1 VTTKQSQKCRKDDDN
16 QIATASASRW
26 TRDDRPFK
34 LAGFLLV
41 AFALTSL
48 TGCKGVDSQFQP
60 SVVILPPGIKSIAV
74 RPFENET
81 SQPAINN
88 KLWLATTDEFIRDGR
103 IAYIAEE
110 AKADGVVVG
119 TIRQYRETALSYD
132 TNLVPL
138 EYQLWIIMDLKFL
151 DRPNNQYLWHEPYI
165 EQKLRYFAET
175 APGGQTVEQAREE
188 LWSRFA
194 NDIVRRTI
202 EGFGSVT
209 SSSPRSVPKDPVKDP
224 VKEPRSDNPPPKYP
238 NTAPF

>member
-1 VTTKQSQKCRKDDDN
+1 MQMTRRVQTILATLAVV
-16 QIATASASRW
+16 ATAAALSVI
-26 TRDDRPFK
+26 
-34 LAGFLLV
+34 AGC
-41 AFALTSL
+41 
-48 TGCKGVDSQFQP
+48 GGVESQYQP
-60 SVVILPPGIKSIAV
+60 SGVILPPNIKSIAV

-103 IAYIAEE
+103 IAYSADEK
-110 AKADGVVVG
+110 KADGVVVG

-151 DRPNNQYLWHEPYI
+151 DVKNNQYLWHEPYI

-175 APGGQTVEQAREE
+175 APGGETVEQAREE

-209 SSSPRSVPKDPVKDP
+209 SSSPRSVPKDPVKDS
-224 VKEPRSDNPPPKYP
+224 KDTNTENPPPQYP
-238 NTAPF
+238 STAPF

>member
-1 VTTKQSQKCRKDDDN
+1 MELTRRAQVSLGSVAV
-16 QIATASASRW
+16 IAAALALSG
-26 TRDDRPFK
+26 
-34 LAGFLLV
+34 LAGC
-41 AFALTSL
+41 S
-48 TGCKGVDSQFQP
+48 GVQSEYQAP
-60 SVVILPPGIKSIAV
+60 AVILPPNIKSIGV

-81 SQPAINN
+81 SQPAIGN

-103 IAYIAEE
+103 IAYTDNE
-110 AKADGVVVG
+110 KNADGVVVG

-151 DRPNNQYLWHEPYI
+151 DTKNNQYLWHEPYL

-175 APGGQTVEQAREE
+175 APGGQTVEEAREE
-188 LWSRFA
+188 LWKRFA

-209 SSSPRSVPKDPVKDP
+209 SSSPRSVPKDPLP
-224 VKEPRSDNPPPKYP
+224 QNPPPQYP
-238 NTAPF
+238 STAPY

>member
-1 VTTKQSQKCRKDDDN
+1 M
-16 QIATASASRW
+16 
-26 TRDDRPFK
+26 
-34 LAGFLLV
+34 V
-41 AFALTSL
+41 AFALAAII
-48 TGCKGVDSQFQP
+48 GCGSVDSTYQGS
-60 SVVILPPGIKSIAV
+60 SVVLPPNIKSIAV

-81 SQPAINN
+81 SQPSIGN

-103 IAYIAEE
+103 IAYSDDEK
-110 AKADGVVVG
+110 KADGVVVG

-151 DRPNNQYLWHEPYI
+151 DTKNNQYLWHEPYL

-175 APGGQTVEQAREE
+175 APGGQTVEEARED
-188 LWSRFA
+188 LWARFA

-209 SSSPRSVPKDPVKDP
+209 SSSPRGVPKDPLP
-224 VKEPRSDNPPPKYP
+224 ENPPPAYP
-238 NTAPF
+238 STAPF

>member
-1 VTTKQSQKCRKDDDN
+1 MQMTRRAQALLAAVAVV
-16 QIATASASRW
+16 AT
-26 TRDDRPFK
+26 
-34 LAGFLLV
+34 
-41 AFALTSL
+41 AFALTVIA
-48 TGCKGVDSQFQP
+48 GCGGVESQYQG
-60 SVVILPPGIKSIAV
+60 SSVILPANIKSIAV

-103 IAYIAEE
+103 IAYSADEK
-110 AKADGVVVG
+110 KADGVVVG

-151 DRPNNQYLWHEPYI
+151 DTKNNQYLWHEPYI

-175 APGGQTVEQAREE
+175 APGGETVEQAREE
-188 LWSRFA
+188 LWQRFA

-209 SSSPRSVPKDPVKDP
+209 SSSPRSVPKDPVKDAT
-224 VKEPRSDNPPPKYP
+224 KEPSSDNPPPKYP
-238 NTAPF
+238 GTAPF

>member
-1 VTTKQSQKCRKDDDN
+1 MEMTRRAQMSLAAVAVVT
-16 QIATASASRW
+16 AA
-26 TRDDRPFK
+26 
-34 LAGFLLV
+34 V
-41 AFALTSL
+41 ALTAIV
-48 TGCKGVDSQFQP
+48 GCGGVQSEYQAP
-60 SVVILPPGIKSIAV
+60 AVILPPNIKSIAV

-103 IAYIAEE
+103 IAYTDKE
-110 AKADGVVVG
+110 ANADGVVVG

-151 DRPNNQYLWHEPYI
+151 DVKNNQYLWHEPYI

-175 APGGQTVEQAREE
+175 APGGETVEQAREE
-188 LWSRFA
+188 LWQRFA

-209 SSSPRSVPKDPVKDP
+209 SSSPKSVPKDTM
-224 VKEPRSDNPPPKYP
+224 KEQTPDNPPPQYP
-238 NTAPF
+238 STAPY